1 MVTINNTVGNLSD
14 SDRNLFKSLFDYN
27 EVRLASSVSEGK
39 SIESNYMRVYGFR
52 YWDEIE
58 IYNLSEK
65 VKEFN
70 SKSEESEMEINA
82 YDDYEV
88 EWDNDRSY
96 PASFRFSIKSKNK

>member
-14 SDRNLFKSLFDYN
+14 SDRTLFKSIFNYD
-27 EVRLASSVSEGK
+27 EVRLASSFSEGK

-58 IYNLSEK
+58 VNNLNEK

-70 SKSEESEMEINA
+70 SKSEVSEMEIND

>member
-14 SDRNLFKSLFDYN
+14 SDRTLFKSLFNYD
-27 EVRLASSVSEGK
+27 EVRLSFSSIDEQ

-58 IYNLSEK
+58 VNNLNEK

-70 SKSEESEMEINA
+70 SKSEVSEMEIN
-82 YDDYEV
+82 DYTDFET